1 MITEHPRCPVCDA
14 PQEVE
19 RLKQELSDI
28 TLAVDAAADQCDLLP
43 IFDTPA
49 KKIQALGDLA
59 QSYKE
64 DYDESCGALKQANA
78 RAARSD
84 SYAEGLLG
92 RIQQH
97 NRDLAEQCAAR
108 KCHFKEYDLRCPECP
123 KDYELEMTDADLAP
137 PSNVIPTTP
146 QEPPIYGG
154 AFAFD
159 HRAGTL
165 TPVASIPTGAPEPK
179 VDHVFPL
186 YPDTRPE
193 IDTSSRKRLAKL
205 AERCRTSDVRP
216 AEVAM
221 ILESVLSAPQRDTQI
236 KTVVSGDPLVA
247 AAVARIYKEEP
258 DPHADDPGSA
268 APCSF
273 CDCEYRTGDSKPL
286 VNVTDDGDLC
296 VEWWKGE
303 RKLTCYAKPDYPVL
317 FVDERGPGESSMT
330 IAQALQWLHQSDNTG
345 CPLPGK
351 NSQP

>member
-1 MITEHPRCPVCDA
+1 MTTEHPRCPVCDA

-186 YPDTRPE
+186 YPDTRQEAHEIGAHIPE
-193 IDTSSRKRLAKL
+193 GWKL
-205 AERCRTSDVRP
+205 VPMKPTEEMVRAARERFHGAAARHLGIGEGTYRGTY
-216 AEVAM
+216 EAM
-221 ILESVLSAPQRDTQI
+221 I
-236 KTVVSGDPLVA
+236 A
-247 AAVARIYKEEP
+247 AAP
-258 DPHADDPGSA
+258 
-268 APCSF
+268 
-273 CDCEYRTGDSKPL
+273 DCEYAVGDK
-286 VNVTDDGDLC
+286 
-296 VEWWKGE
+296 
-303 RKLTCYAKPDYPVL
+303 A
-317 FVDERGPGESSMT
+317 
-330 IAQALQWLHQSDNTG
+330 
-345 CPLPGK
+345 
-351 NSQP
+351 